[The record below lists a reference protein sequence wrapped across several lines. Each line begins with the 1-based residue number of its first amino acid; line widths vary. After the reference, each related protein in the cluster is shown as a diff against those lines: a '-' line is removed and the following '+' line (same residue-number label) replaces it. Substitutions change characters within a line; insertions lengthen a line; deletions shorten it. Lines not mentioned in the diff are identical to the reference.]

1 VVEVRGG
8 SMAPALL
15 AGDRLLVESHTYAQR
30 APRPGEVVLAADPR
44 DPQREL
50 IKRVASVDALAQTAE
65 LLGDAPAESTDSL
78 VFGPVPLASI
88 RWRAALRY
96 WPPERLGRL

>member
-1 VVEVRGG
+1 
-8 SMAPALL
+8 MAPALV
-15 AGDRLLVESHTYAQR
+15 AGDRLVVESRTYAQR
-30 APRPGEVVLAADPR
+30 APRAGEVVLAADPR
-44 DPQREL
+44 DPEREL
-50 IKRVASVDALAQTAE
+50 IKRVTSVDPATQTAQ

-88 RWRAALRY
+88 RWRAAFRY

>member
-1 VVEVRGG
+1 
-8 SMAPALL
+8 MAPALL
-15 AGDRLLVESHTYAQR
+15 AGDRLLVESRTYAQR

-50 IKRVASVDALAQTAE
+50 IKRVASVDPATQTAE
-65 LLGDAPAESTDSL
+65 LLGDAAESTDSA
-78 VFGPVPLASI
+78 VFGPIPVASI
-88 RWRAALRY
+88 RWRAAFRY